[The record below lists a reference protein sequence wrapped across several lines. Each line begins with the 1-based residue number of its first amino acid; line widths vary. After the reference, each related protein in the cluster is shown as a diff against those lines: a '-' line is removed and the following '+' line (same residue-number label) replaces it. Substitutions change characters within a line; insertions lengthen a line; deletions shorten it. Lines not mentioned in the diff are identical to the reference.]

1 MAVNSFLTALWTM
14 EVKTQGRM
22 QLDLKALV
30 QRVKTRE
37 IAVKTQ
43 GKVAKTQGRMQLD
56 LKALVQGVPDE
67 LAVGPGPVAR
77 EDPGH

>member
-14 EVKTQGRM
+14 EVITQGRM

-30 QRVKTRE
+30 QC
-37 IAVKTQ
+37 
-43 GKVAKTQGRMQLD
+43 
-56 LKALVQGVPDE
+56 VPDE

>member
-30 QRVKTRE
+30 QRV
-37 IAVKTQ
+37 
-43 GKVAKTQGRMQLD
+43 
-56 LKALVQGVPDE
+56 PDE